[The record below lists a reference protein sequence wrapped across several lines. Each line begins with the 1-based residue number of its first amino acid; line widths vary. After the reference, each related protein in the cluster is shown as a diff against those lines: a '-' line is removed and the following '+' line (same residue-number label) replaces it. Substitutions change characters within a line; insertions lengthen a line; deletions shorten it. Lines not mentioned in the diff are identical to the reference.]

1 MADNSRIAWHQ
12 GFYGALEIELRA
24 NKEQLIFTPEWQLS
38 KEPMRVDML
47 VVEKTPDVIIENEI
61 GSIFRRYNLFEYKSP
76 EDSLSIDEFYKAVGY
91 VFLYKATADHVDGR
105 PLDEMTL
112 SLVRDVPPE
121 KLFKALEAQGF
132 TISKAK
138 PGVYYVEGSIWFPTQ
153 IIVTRELTAET
164 HRSLRI
170 LKHKA
175 DVTDVEAFL
184 TEAISWRD
192 QGDRQNADAVLQ
204 VSVSA
209 NQELFDR
216 IKGRGGIMCAAL
228 RELMKDEIM
237 DAEIKSFVNAGR
249 KFNISDNDIINSI
262 ISEFGVTLEEAKKY
276 VLPAMA

>member
-24 NKEQLIFTPEWQLS
+24 NKEQLTFTPEWQLS

-61 GSIFRRYNLFEYKSP
+61 GSIFRRHNLFEYKSP

-121 KLFKALEAQGF
+121 KLFRALEAQGF
-132 TISKAK
+132 TIKEAK

-153 IIVTRELTAET
+153 IIVTR
-164 HRSLRI
+164 
-170 LKHKA
+170 
-175 DVTDVEAFL
+175 
-184 TEAISWRD
+184 
-192 QGDRQNADAVLQ
+192 
-204 VSVSA
+204 
-209 NQELFDR
+209 
-216 IKGRGGIMCAAL
+216 
-228 RELMKDEIM
+228 
-237 DAEIKSFVNAGR
+237 
-249 KFNISDNDIINSI
+249 
-262 ISEFGVTLEEAKKY
+262 
-276 VLPAMA
+276 

>member
-1 MADNSRIAWHQ
+1 MADNNRIAWHQ

-24 NKEQLIFTPEWQLS
+24 NKEQLTFTPEWQLS

-47 VVEKTPDVIIENEI
+47 VIEKTPDVVIENEI
-61 GSIFRRYNLFEYKSP
+61 GSIFRQYNLFEYKSP

-91 VFLYKATADHVDGR
+91 VFLYKSTADHVDGR
-105 PLDEMTL
+105 PMGEMTL

-121 KLFKALEAQGF
+121 KLFKTLEAQGF
-132 TISKAK
+132 SIRQAK
-138 PGVYYVEGSIWFPTQ
+138 PGVYYVEGQLMFPTQ
-153 IIVTRELTAET
+153 IIVTRELTAEA

-175 DVTDVEAFL
+175 EAADVEAFL
-184 TEAISWRD
+184 TEAIAWSD

-209 NQELFDR
+209 NRELYDQL
-216 IKGRGGIMCAAL
+216 KGRGGIMCEAL
-228 RELMKDEIM
+228 KELMKEDILDEK
-237 DAEIKSFVNAGR
+237 IKVYVEA
-249 KFNISDNDIINSI
+249 KKECDVPDNDIIKGIMSK
-262 ISEFGVTLEEAKKY
+262 FGVAFEAAKKY